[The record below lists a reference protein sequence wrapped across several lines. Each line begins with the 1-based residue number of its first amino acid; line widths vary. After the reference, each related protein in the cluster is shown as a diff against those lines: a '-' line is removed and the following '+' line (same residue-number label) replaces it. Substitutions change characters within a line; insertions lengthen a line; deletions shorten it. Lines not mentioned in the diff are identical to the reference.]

1 MVVRQG
7 VWLAASGVAIGILA
21 AVVLTRIM
29 ASFLFAVSPVDPIT
43 YVAVAAGLVA
53 VAAAASYVP
62 AYRASTINPVEALR
76 SD

>member
-1 MVVRQG
+1 
-7 VWLAASGVAIGILA
+7 
-21 AVVLTRIM
+21 M

-62 AYRASTINPVEALR
+62 AYRASTITPVEALR
-76 SD
+76 TD

>member
-7 VWLAASGVAIGILA
+7 VWLAAGGVGIGILA
-21 AVVLTRIM
+21 AVALMRIM

-43 YVAVAAGLVA
+43 YSAVAAGLVA

-76 SD
+76 TD

>member
-7 VWLAASGVAIGILA
+7 VWLAAGGVAIGILA
-21 AVVLTRIM
+21 AVALTRIM

-62 AYRASTINPVEALR
+62 AYRASTVNPVEALR
-76 SD
+76 TD